1 MKEQKRFRELR
12 EGLRYIQGLSVI
24 HVNLVTIVIF
34 FQKFTSEFESTFPS
48 LPDED
53 PPGEEYPVDTETK
66 VEDPHQEDPKEVYPL
81 VSSKGGEGLRNCTVL
96 SVYNH
101 LRAV

>member
-34 FQKFTSEFESTFPS
+34 FQILHQNLKVHSPHY
-48 LPDED
+48 L
-53 PPGEEYPVDTETK
+53 TK
-66 VEDPHQEDPKEVYPL
+66 I
-81 VSSKGGEGLRNCTVL
+81 
-96 SVYNH
+96 H
-101 LRAV
+101 LAKSIQ